1 MPAIGMHFFDLCI
14 YDTKAAD
21 IKGLAK
27 NLAILDEVLTL
38 FKRGKTAY
46 LISIPVGRF
55 ELRQDL
61 ALDIEFFSEEF
72 VQS

>member
-27 NLAILDEVLTL
+27 NLAILDGVLTL

-61 ALDIEFFSEEF
+61 AIDIEFLLVKLVLS
-72 VQS
+72 

>member
-1 MPAIGMHFFDLCI
+1 MHFFDLCI

-27 NLAILDEVLTL
+27 NLAILDGVLTL

-46 LISIPVGRF
+46 SKDPNRRGVLNKHVG
-55 ELRQDL
+55 LNIL
-61 ALDIEFFSEEF
+61 
-72 VQS
+72 